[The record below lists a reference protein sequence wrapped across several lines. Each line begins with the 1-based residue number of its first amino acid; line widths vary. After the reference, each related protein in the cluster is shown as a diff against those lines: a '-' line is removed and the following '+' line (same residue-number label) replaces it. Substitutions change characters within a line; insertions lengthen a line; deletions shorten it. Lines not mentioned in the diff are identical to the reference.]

1 VAGDRYLDLIERR
14 VVVFDGAM
22 GTQIQAVELGPADF
36 GGERQ
41 VGNNDHLS
49 ITRPDVIEAIHCSYL
64 EAGADVVETNSFQ
77 ASRIRMQEWGVGEHT
92 REINLSAARIARAAA
107 DAFSTPSR
115 PRFVA
120 GSIGPSGMLPSST
133 DPALSGVSFAA
144 LSETFREQAAALVEG
159 GADLILIE
167 TQQDILE
174 TRAAIDGAR
183 AAFRELS
190 RWVPLQVQVALD
202 VTGRM
207 LLGTDVAAVLA
218 ILHGM
223 RADVIGV
230 NCSVGPEHL
239 REPVR
244 YLCQHAPGPV
254 SVIPNAGLPRNV
266 DGVASYPLGPEDM
279 ARELAQFVSE
289 LGAPVVGGCCGST
302 PDHIVAL
309 RRALAGAARAPRQ
322 VVFER
327 SLASAITASTLEQQ
341 PKPLLIGER
350 VNTQGSRA
358 FKQVMLE
365 DDYDGAV
372 AIARDQVE
380 GGAHALDVCVA
391 LTERA
396 DEADM
401 MATLVKRLAM
411 GVEMPLVIDSTDAA
425 VIARALET
433 YPGRALINSINM
445 ESGRERIDA
454 VVPHAVRHGAACVA
468 LTIDEEGMAKTAERK
483 LAVAQRIHDICVGEF
498 GMDPAD
504 LIFDTLT
511 FTLATGQEEFRR
523 SAIETIE
530 GIRAVKRELPG
541 AWTVLGVS
549 NVSFGLS
556 PAARAVLNSVFLHHA
571 IDAGLDAA
579 IVNPIHVRP
588 IYEISAHERE
598 LADELIF
605 DRRPDA
611 LERCIAHFDQTDVVA
626 APQEDAFAG
635 LTTDERLHAKILHRI
650 REGIEDDIDLALD
663 ERGGRD
669 NDRAVDVLNGVLLPA
684 MKDVG
689 DRFGAGELILP
700 FVLQS
705 AEVMKRSVSH
715 LERYLDR
722 LEGQAKATIVL
733 ATVFGDVH
741 DIGKN
746 LVGTI
751 LSNNGYRV
759 VDLGRQVPLNVIMD
773 SAVSEHADAV
783 GLSALLV
790 STSRQMPLALHE
802 LDHRGVHVPVLVGG
816 AAINRAFGRR
826 IAFLDDGRLYEPG
839 VFYCKD
845 AFEGLGVM
853 DRLSDGELRGGLIA
867 ERRAQAVAER
877 DTPKPVPA
885 PERPPERAGRETLR
899 PGIPVPEPPFLGA
912 RLMEAIDPAAAFALM
927 DERSLYKLSWG
938 GKGVRGD
945 DWERLLADDFRP
957 RRARMQA
964 EAVAQGWIVPRAAYG
979 FFRAVADGDDTV
991 VLDADGGELGR
1002 FEFPRQ
1008 DRHDRLCISD
1018 YLRPAGGA
1026 PDVIA
1031 LQIATA
1037 GAEATEHI
1045 DALQAAEEYSE
1056 AYFAHGLAV
1065 EAAEG
1070 LAEYVHRRILAEL
1083 GLDPGRGR
1091 RYSWGYPACP
1101 DLGQHELVLRLLPP
1115 AADLGIELSEAYQF
1129 IPEQTTAA
1137 IVIHHP
1143 QAIYFSARRGI
1154 RAGGE

>member
-1 VAGDRYLDLIERR
+1 
-14 VVVFDGAM
+14 
-22 GTQIQAVELGPADF
+22 
-36 GGERQ
+36 
-41 VGNNDHLS
+41 
-49 ITRPDVIEAIHCSYL
+49 
-64 EAGADVVETNSFQ
+64 
-77 ASRIRMQEWGVGEHT
+77 
-92 REINLSAARIARAAA
+92 
-107 DAFSTPSR
+107 
-115 PRFVA
+115 
-120 GSIGPSGMLPSST
+120 MLPSSD
-133 DPALSGVSFAA
+133 DPALSGISFAG
-144 LSETFREQAAALVEG
+144 LSEAFCEQVAALVEG
-159 GADLILIE
+159 GADLIIIE

-183 AAFRELS
+183 AAFRELGRS
-190 RWVPLQVQVALD
+190 VPLQVQVALD

-207 LLGTDVAAVLA
+207 LLGTDVGAVLA
-218 ILHGM
+218 ILQGM

-244 YLCQHAPGPV
+244 YLCQHAPTPV
-254 SVIPNAGLPRNV
+254 SVIPNAGLPKNV
-266 DGVASYPLGPEDM
+266 DGVATYPLGPADM
-279 ARELAQFVSE
+279 ARELGQFVSE

-302 PDHIVAL
+302 PEHIAAL
-309 RRALAGAARAPRQ
+309 CEAVAGAGRAPRQ

-327 SLASAITASTLEQQ
+327 SLASAITASALEQQ

-358 FKQVMLE
+358 FKQVMLDE
-365 DDYDGAV
+365 DYDGAL

-411 GVEMPLVIDSTDAA
+411 GVEMPLVFDSTDAA
-425 VIARALET
+425 VVARALET

-445 ESGRERIDA
+445 ENGRERIDA

-468 LTIDEEGMAKTAERK
+468 LTIDEDGMAKTAERK
-483 LAVAQRIHDICVGEF
+483 LDVARRIHDVCVGEF
-498 GMDPAD
+498 GMDPGD

-511 FTLATGQEEFRR
+511 FTLATGQDEFRR
-523 SAIETIE
+523 SAVETIE
-530 GIRAVKRELPG
+530 GIRAVKAELPG
-541 AWTVLGVS
+541 VWTVLGVS
-549 NVSFGLS
+549 NVSFGLD

-579 IVNPIHVRP
+579 IVNPTHVRP
-588 IYEISAHERE
+588 IYEISDVERE
-598 LADELIF
+598 LADDLIF
-605 DRRPDA
+605 DRRRDA
-611 LERCIAHFDQTDVVA
+611 LERCIAHFEDADVVA
-626 APQEDAFAG
+626 APLEDPFAG
-635 LTTDERLHAKILHRI
+635 MTTDERLHAKILHRTK
-650 REGIEDDIDLALD
+650 EGVEDDIDTALD

-669 NDRAVDVLNGVLLPA
+669 NDRAVDVLNNVLLPA

-705 AEVMKRSVSH
+705 AEVMKRSVAH
-715 LERYLDR
+715 LEQYLDR
-722 LEGQAKATIVL
+722 LEGQAKATVVL

-751 LSNNGYRV
+751 LSNNGYKV

-773 SAVSEHADAV
+773 SAVAERADAV

-802 LDHRGVHVPVLVGG
+802 LDHRGLRVPVLVGG

-826 IAFLDDGRLYEPG
+826 IAFLDDGRMYEPG

-853 DRLSDGELRGGLIA
+853 DRLSDGELRGGVIA
-867 ERRAQAVAER
+867 ERRAEAIAER
-877 DTPKPVPA
+877 DAPKPAPA
-885 PERPPERAGRETLR
+885 PEPAPARAGRDSLR
-899 PGIPVPEPPFLGA
+899 RDVAVPEPPFLGA
-912 RLMEAIDPAAAFALM
+912 RTLDAIDPAAVFALM

-938 GKGVRGD
+938 GKGVRGEE
-945 DWERLLADDFRP
+945 WERLLADDFRP
-957 RRARMQA
+957 RRERMQA
-964 EAVAQGWIVPRAAYG
+964 EAVAQGWIVPRAVCG
-979 FFRAVADGDDTV
+979 LFRAVADGDDTV
-991 VLDADGGELGR
+991 VLDEAGDELGR

-1018 YLRPAGGA
+1018 YLREAGDGA
-1026 PDVIA
+1026 DVIA
-1031 LQIATA
+1031 LQIVTAGPEATA
-1037 GAEATEHI
+1037 HV
-1045 DALQAAEEYSE
+1045 DALQAAGEYSE

-1070 LAEYVHRRILAEL
+1070 LAEYVHRRILGDL
-1083 GLDPGRGR
+1083 GLDVGRGR

-1101 DLGQHELVLRLLPP
+1101 DLEQHELVLRLLPP
-1115 AADLGIELSEAYQF
+1115 AADLGIELSAAYQF

-1143 QAIYFSARRGI
+1143 QAVYFSARRGI
-1154 RAGGE
+1154 RAGE

>member
-1 VAGDRYLDLIERR
+1 VAGHPYLELIERR
-14 VVVFDGAM
+14 AVVFDGAM
-22 GTQIQAVELGPADF
+22 GTQIQALDLTPADF
-36 GGERQ
+36 GGDRQ
-41 VGNNDHLS
+41 LGNNDHLS
-49 ITRPDVIEAIHCSYL
+49 LARPDAIEGIHLAYL

-77 ASRIRMQEWGVGEHT
+77 ASRIRMSEWGVGDHT
-92 REINLSAARIARAAA
+92 REINLCAARIARKAA
-107 DAFSTPSR
+107 DAYSTPSR

-120 GSIGPSGMLPSST
+120 GSIGPSGMLPSSD
-133 DPALSGVSFAA
+133 DPALSGISFSGLSAA
-144 LSETFREQAAALVEG
+144 FCEQAAALVEG
-159 GADLILIE
+159 GADLIIIE

-183 AAFRELS
+183 AAFRELGRS
-190 RWVPLQVQVALD
+190 VPLQVQVALD

-207 LLGTDVAAVLA
+207 LLGTDVGAVLT
-218 ILHGM
+218 ILQGM

-244 YLCQHAPGPV
+244 YLCQHAPTPV
-254 SVIPNAGLPRNV
+254 SVIPNAGLPKNV
-266 DGVASYPLGPEDM
+266 DGVATYPLGPADM
-279 ARELAQFVSE
+279 ARELGQFVSE

-302 PDHIVAL
+302 PEHIVAL
-309 RRALAGAARAPRQ
+309 CEAVAGAGRAPRQ

-327 SLASAITASTLEQQ
+327 SLASAITASALEQQ

-358 FKQVMLE
+358 FKQVMLDE
-365 DDYDGAV
+365 DYDGAV

-396 DEADM
+396 DEAEM

-411 GVEMPLVIDSTDAA
+411 GVEMPLVFDSTDAA
-425 VIARALET
+425 VVARALET

-445 ESGRERIDA
+445 ENGRERIDA

-468 LTIDEEGMAKTAERK
+468 LTIDEDGMAKTAERK
-483 LAVAQRIHDICVGEF
+483 LAVARRIHDVCVGEF
-498 GMDPAD
+498 GMDPGD

-511 FTLATGQEEFRR
+511 FTLATGQDEFRR
-523 SAIETIE
+523 SAVETID
-530 GIRAVKRELPG
+530 GIRAVKSELPG
-541 AWTVLGVS
+541 VWTVLGVS
-549 NVSFGLS
+549 NVSFGLD

-579 IVNPIHVRP
+579 IVNPTHVRP
-588 IYEISAHERE
+588 IYEISDVERE
-598 LADELIF
+598 LADDLIF

-611 LERCIAHFDQTDVVA
+611 LERCIAHFEDADVVA
-626 APQEDAFAG
+626 APQEDPFAG
-635 LTTDERLHAKILHRI
+635 MTTDERLHAKILHRTK
-650 REGIEDDIDLALD
+650 EGVEDDIDTALD
-663 ERGGRD
+663 ERGARD
-669 NDRAVDVLNGVLLPA
+669 NDRAVDVLNNVLLPA

-705 AEVMKRSVSH
+705 AEVMKRSVAH
-715 LERYLDR
+715 LEQYLDR
-722 LEGQAKATIVL
+722 LEGQAKATVVL

-751 LSNNGYRV
+751 LSNNGYKV

-773 SAVSEHADAV
+773 SAVAERADAV

-802 LDHRGVHVPVLVGG
+802 LDHRGLRVPVLVGG

-826 IAFLDDGRLYEPG
+826 IAFLDDGRMYEPG

-853 DRLSDGELRGGLIA
+853 DRLSDGELRGGVIA
-867 ERRAQAVAER
+867 ERRAEAIAER
-877 DTPKPVPA
+877 DAPKPAPAQEPA
-885 PERPPERAGRETLR
+885 PARAGRDSLR
-899 PGIPVPEPPFLGA
+899 RDVEVPEPPFLGA
-912 RLMEAIDPAAAFALM
+912 RRLDAIDPAAVFALM

-938 GKGVRGD
+938 GKGVRGEE
-945 DWERLLADDFRP
+945 WERLLAGDFRP
-957 RRARMQA
+957 RRERMQA
-964 EAVAQGWIVPRAAYG
+964 EAVAQGWIVPRAVYG
-979 FFRAVADGDDTV
+979 FFGAVADGDDTV
-991 VLDADGGELGR
+991 VLDEAGDELGR

-1018 YLRPAGGA
+1018 YLREAGDGA
-1026 PDVIA
+1026 DVIA
-1031 LQIATA
+1031 LQIVTAGPEATA
-1037 GAEATEHI
+1037 HV
-1045 DALQAAEEYSE
+1045 DALQAAGEYSE

-1070 LAEYVHRRILAEL
+1070 LAEYVHRRILGDL
-1083 GLDPGRGR
+1083 GLDMGRGR

-1101 DLGQHELVLRLLPP
+1101 DLEQHELVLQLLPP
-1115 AADLGIELSEAYQF
+1115 AADLGIELSAAYQF

-1143 QAIYFSARRGI
+1143 QAVYFSARRGI
-1154 RAGGE
+1154 RAGD